1 MGYRS
6 HVVSAIYGP
15 TEDINKLIVLGKLAP
30 LNVFDKFS
38 CYIDLHAMTLGAV
51 NQNKDSEFRV
61 IMFEAPD
68 VKWYDTYS
76 DVQAWHKLMDHAKEM
91 NLNVEFARVG
101 EDPDDIE
108 RIESGDTLE
117 YFLSVETHSSID
129 YLHFGDGSKIDLDT
143 LNLQQGET
151 A

>member
-38 CYIDLHAMTLGAV
+38 CYIDLHAV
-51 NQNKDSEFRV
+51 NQYKDSEFRL
-61 IMFEAPD
+61 IMFDAQD

-108 RIESGDTLE
+108 RIESGDNLE
-117 YFLSVETHSSID
+117 YLVSVETHSSID

>member
-38 CYIDLHAMTLGAV
+38 CYIDLYAV
-51 NQNKDSEFRV
+51 NQFVVGYKDSEFRL
-61 IMFEAPD
+61 IMFDAQD

-76 DVQAWHKLMDHAKEM
+76 DVQAWHKLMDNAKEM

-108 RIESGDTLE
+108 RIESGDSLE
-117 YFLSVETHSSID
+117 GLLSVETYSSID
-129 YLHFGDGSKIDLDT
+129 YLHFSDGTKIDLDT

>member
-30 LNVFDKFS
+30 LNVFDNFS
-38 CYIDLHAMTLGAV
+38 CYIDLYAV
-51 NQNKDSEFRV
+51 NQYKDSEFRL
-61 IMFEAPD
+61 IMFDAGD

-108 RIESGDTLE
+108 RIESGDNLE
-117 YFLSVETHSSID
+117 YLVSVETHSSID